1 MAPSNSSPL
10 AQLDRAL
17 FGGMALGTALMLLP
31 WWGGALRA
39 GFFLTLACTL
49 LEIVTGHLLPG
60 AEGS

>member
-1 MAPSNSSPL
+1 
-10 AQLDRAL
+10 
-17 FGGMALGTALMLLP
+17 MALGTALMLLP